1 MSNSHKKKLL
11 TAGCGI
17 SQSSFRH
24 WPTWVK
30 YPEMTHELSHIN
42 IGGPASGNE
51 YIAQNIIKNL
61 KLQMSNRVRW
71 TESILELEKNE
82 ENIIIEIGP
91 GKVL

>member
-61 KLQMSNRVRW
+61 RDVDCAIIVW
-71 TESILELEKNE
+71 TGYQKMDFHIESQNVVD
-82 ENIIIEIGP
+82 EI
-91 GKVL
+91 KT